1 LERNEQ
7 KLIKLLLD
15 KEFWDDNKGHITRDM
30 FPSELALIYDT
41 VARAHQEFQRDL
53 SLDEIKTLLQT
64 WNPSLTR
71 ATKTNIYE
79 LLTDID
85 AEEAL
90 SPDVAQQV
98 LHYTFR
104 KEVFRQIADIG
115 LDGMEGRI
123 ADLNPLT
130 RIIEAHDENF
140 MPVSDVEPVTAEF
153 DEVWEALESRS
164 SWRFNIPT
172 FSKHVP
178 GGCAGDFMVAFARP
192 EVGKT
197 AFHVSLTAGP
207 DGFLKQGATVMTLVN
222 EEPAVRTRA
231 RGICACADMPKEE
244 VLGQN
249 REAAKAMWNQVK
261 DQWILFDDV
270 DMTME
275 RLDAICKKKRPD
287 ILIVDQLDK
296 VNVFGA
302 YSRQDQRLREV
313 YKQAREIA
321 KRYDIFVIGISQA
334 SADAEGKTKV
344 TYSMMEESKTGKAAE
359 ADLIVGIGRRPT
371 DDNNPEGDDRIRY
384 LTASKNKITGYHGT
398 VGVVLE
404 GEKSIYRA

>member
-1 LERNEQ
+1 
-7 KLIKLLLD
+7 
-15 KEFWDDNKGHITRDM
+15 
-30 FPSELALIYDT
+30 
-41 VARAHQEFQRDL
+41 
-53 SLDEIKTLLQT
+53 
-64 WNPSLTR
+64 
-71 ATKTNIYE
+71 
-79 LLTDID
+79 
-85 AEEAL
+85 
-90 SPDVAQQV
+90 
-98 LHYTFR
+98 
-104 KEVFRQIADIG
+104 
-115 LDGMEGRI
+115 
-123 ADLNPLT
+123 
-130 RIIEAHDENF
+130 
-140 MPVSDVEPVTAEF
+140 
-153 DEVWEALESRS
+153 
-164 SWRFNIPT
+164 
-172 FSKHVP
+172 
-178 GGCAGDFMVAFARP
+178 
-192 EVGKT
+192 
-197 AFHVSLTAGP
+197 
-207 DGFLKQGATVMTLVN
+207 
-222 EEPAVRTRA
+222 
-231 RGICACADMPKEE
+231 
-244 VLGQN
+244 
-249 REAAKAMWNQVK
+249 
-261 DQWILFDDV
+261 
-270 DMTME
+270 MTME